1 MNFPLYRYT
10 GNDPRTTLVSNGTV
24 TEPAQPEKPTE
35 EPSQPTS
42 GGTYTVVSGDNLW
55 KIASKCLGSGS
66 RWIEIYEL
74 NRATVKSSELIYVG
88 QVLKLPAM

>member
-1 MNFPLYRYT
+1 MPPLV
-10 GNDPRTTLVSNGTV
+10 GWEGS
-24 TEPAQPEKPTE
+24 
-35 EPSQPTS
+35 
-42 GGTYTVVSGDNLW
+42 VVSGDNLW